1 MTTPKDTGR
10 KTQIVDVRGRSIV
23 IRQLVDTQMFL
34 LARWSRL
41 LQRDDIEGD
50 AKLELIDRMFTVLES
65 VVVQEV
71 DRAFLTDLMTAG
83 DLDLRELISFVTA
96 FNGEDAPAAPK
107 VRRGRAVAR
116 R

>member
-1 MTTPKDTGR
+1 MTTPEDPGR
-10 KTQIVDVRGRSIV
+10 KTQIVDVRGRNIV

-65 VVVQEV
+65 VVVQDS

-83 DLDLRELISFVTA
+83 DLDLRELISFVTV
-96 FNGEDAPAAPK
+96 FNSSAPAAPK
-107 VRRGRAVAR
+107 ARRGRAVAR